1 MPALSHSEWSFL
13 SAGGVNSKDAHEL
26 IYARQNLVTH
36 AKAFG
41 LDAIDMVDTNFKGK
55 SFLKLECCYAIVLV
69 KSNIINFLFQL
80 QDSRLE
86 FYD

>member
-1 MPALSHSEWSFL
+1 MIFYI

-55 SFLKLECCYAIVLV
+55 SLKLDCCYAIVFVPLENQT
-69 KSNIINFLFQL
+69 SFL
-80 QDSRLE
+80 S
-86 FYD
+86 

>member
-1 MPALSHSEWSFL
+1 MFHGTKVTLGQLSLIYSEWCFL

-26 IYARQNLVTH
+26 IYARQSLATH

-55 SFLKLECCYAIVLV
+55 RLVRMLLCY
-69 KSNIINFLFQL
+69 
-80 QDSRLE
+80 
-86 FYD
+86 

>member
-1 MPALSHSEWSFL
+1 MNDAFS

-55 SFLKLECCYAIVLV
+55 KFNRLNFAMSCA
-69 KSNIINFLFQL
+69 SIIFIL
-80 QDSRLE
+80 DTGC
-86 FYD
+86 